1 MRDTKLRNI
10 VEKEKEGKKCCLLIL
25 HLINEL
31 SFFMQLIFYLHII
44 YMCDFLILFEN
55 FYKKIPSFHTMWFTP
70 YIFPPTSCFCLTMHA
85 TCPWQHTRGGR
96 AILQGGTSSG
106 WAELV
111 SAHIRWARAGQWW
124 MGGNISRPNWVSWYY
139 HVELFFSIK
148 DKDDWS
154 QVIPYRKNEELAMH
168 IIPVGL
174 LW

>member
-1 MRDTKLRNI
+1 MNW
-10 VEKEKEGKKCCLLIL
+10 VFSC
-25 HLINEL
+25 NL
-31 SFFMQLIFYLHII
+31 SFI
-44 YMCDFLILFEN
+44 YILFTCVIFLILFEN
-55 FYKKIPSFHTMWFTP
+55 FYKKIPNFHTMWFTP

-154 QVIPYRKNEELAMH
+154 QVIPYKKKWRASYAYHSCWLAM
-168 IIPVGL
+168 VGL
-174 LW
+174 GGTAGSYVTISYHEANNAYTKW